1 MKDYCIN
8 DFQRKSFI
16 LSFSIE
22 PNNVIKVY
30 YADGTVDE
38 KQFDLKTIKWI
49 LAQMRKQ
56 IINFEPEYK

>member
-16 LSFSIE
+16 LNFSIE
-22 PNNVIKVY
+22 PNNIIKVY
-30 YADGTVDE
+30 YADDTVDE

-49 LAQMRKQ
+49 LA
-56 IINFEPEYK
+56 